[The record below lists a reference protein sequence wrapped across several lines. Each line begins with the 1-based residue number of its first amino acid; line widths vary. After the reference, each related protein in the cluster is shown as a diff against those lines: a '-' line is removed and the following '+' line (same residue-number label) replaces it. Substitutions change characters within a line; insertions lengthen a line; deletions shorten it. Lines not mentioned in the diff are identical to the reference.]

1 MQDLNPARCAW
12 VSSDRLYIDYHDNEW
27 GRPVRDDRVLFEF
40 LILEFSQAGLS
51 WITILRKREAYRA
64 AFAGFDPE
72 KVARFGPDRVE
83 ALMNDI
89 GIVRNRKKIE
99 AAVNNAARVLAVKK
113 EFGSLADYLWS
124 FVNNRP
130 VVNNFEHISQVP
142 ARSPESEAMSR
153 DMKRRGFS
161 FAGPTSCYA
170 FMQAVGMVNDHTT
183 DCFRH
188 RQLAI

>member
-1 MQDLNPARCAW
+1 